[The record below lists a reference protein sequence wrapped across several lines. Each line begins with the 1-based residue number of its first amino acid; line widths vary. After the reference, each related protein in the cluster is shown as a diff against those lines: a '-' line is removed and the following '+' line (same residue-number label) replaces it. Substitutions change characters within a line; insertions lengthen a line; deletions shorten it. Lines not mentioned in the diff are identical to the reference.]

1 MVLATHE
8 PSKHVLIELTC
19 SNLTPPE
26 ILAMEPE
33 NDDLQ
38 KKSPNFQHTPHF
50 VAFSGEPAVIFCVP
64 PSWLS
69 SNPHGKKSIDQKKLY
84 V

>member
-1 MVLATHE
+1 MVLATHQ
-8 PSKHVLIELTC
+8 PSKHVLIELIC

-38 KKSPNFQHTPHF
+38 KKSPNFQRAPHF
-50 VAFSGEPAVIFCVP
+50 VAAVIFCVL

-69 SNPHGKKSIDQKKLY
+69 SNPHGKKSMDQKKLY